1 MLIFGFPY
9 LLLASPTIYKI
20 YNKDGS
26 VTFTTRKPLKFE
38 KFAVFNGTKNFSV
51 ISSGYLGNPR
61 KSVKPPSPE
70 VLRHIH
76 MYSKIFNLD
85 KHLIKAIIMAES
97 NFNPTAVSPKGAAG
111 LMQLMPE
118 TARLVKVSNR
128 FDPKQNI
135 YGGIKYFR
143 HLLDRFNQNI
153 VLALAAY
160 NAGPENVAKYGGVP
174 PFKETQNYVRS
185 VLNLWRQFREASVSG

>member
-1 MLIFGFPY
+1 MG
-9 LLLASPTIYKI
+9 
-20 YNKDGS
+20 
-26 VTFTTRKPLKFE
+26 
-38 KFAVFNGTKNFSV
+38 
-51 ISSGYLGNPR
+51 ISR
-61 KSVKPPSPE
+61 KSVNPPSPE

-85 KHLIKAIIMAES
+85 KYLIKAIIMAES

-128 FDPKQNI
+128 FDPEQNI

-143 HLLDRFNQNI
+143 HLLDRFNQNV

-160 NAGPENVAKYGGVP
+160 NAGPENVVKYGGVP

-185 VLNLWRQFREASVSG
+185 VLNLWRQFRGSSFAG

>member
-1 MLIFGFPY
+1 MLIFGFPH
-9 LLLASPTIYKI
+9 LLLASPIIYKI

-38 KFAVFNGTKNFSV
+38 KFAIFNGTKNFSV
-51 ISSGYLGNPR
+51 ISSRSVGISR
-61 KSVKPPSPE
+61 KSGNPPSPE
-70 VLRHIH
+70 VLRHIS

-97 NFNPTAVSPKGAAG
+97 NFNPTAISPKGAAG

-128 FDPKQNI
+128 FDPEQNI

-143 HLLDRFNQNI
+143 HLLDRFNQNV

-160 NAGPENVAKYGGVP
+160 NAGPENVVKYGGVP